1 MSNPYNIV
9 YLFLVPIAPTIHEMV
24 NAPTYDYDVLRGQ
37 GFLRGAVGNKNISA
51 YPGTEVHIDCP
62 AGGFPQPKIFW
73 SKDGERLHPDGEFVK
88 VTGNGTL
95 VLPHLTRDM
104 QGTYECFAVNVGGG
118 SSRSINVKV
127 TGKFLSKDFLLNVL
141 LYCFLLCI
149 VFRLQ
154 LVSASERVFRPNG
167 SQLFHY
173 NSLLFLCV
181 SAPSQKKR
189 FQSSKF

>member
-1 MSNPYNIV
+1 
-9 YLFLVPIAPTIHEMV
+9 MV

-73 SKDGERLHPDGEFVK
+73 SKDGERLHPDDEFIK
-88 VTGNGTL
+88 VIGNGTL

-127 TGKFLSKDFLLNVL
+127 TGKFKEILVISSGQFSNGLRYRIYKTSRAVCPYINKLHAPTIKLLTR
-141 LYCFLLCI
+141 C
-149 VFRLQ
+149 
-154 LVSASERVFRPNG
+154 
-167 SQLFHY
+167 
-173 NSLLFLCV
+173 
-181 SAPSQKKR
+181 
-189 FQSSKF
+189 